1 MMALSQWHKQ
11 VPPQRARGH
20 YQPLSDTL
28 AASLTLASSFRPD
41 NLEDNGTEIISYNLS
56 HIPAASVKASDF
68 ILLPSRLPAVNEAF
82 DFAFL
87 EDCIFLIFALKT
99 TLKDV
104 SFLKHIGR
112 QRK

>member
-1 MMALSQWHKQ
+1 MFLGDPWSQ
-11 VPPQRARGH
+11 R
-20 YQPLSDTL
+20 
-28 AASLTLASSFRPD
+28 
-41 NLEDNGTEIISYNLS
+41 NGERLL
-56 HIPAASVKASDF
+56 ASVKASDF
-68 ILLPSRLPAVNEAF
+68 IQLPSRLPAVNEAF

-112 QRK
+112 RRK